1 MPTGME
7 STLKLRVGEYLL
19 TSVVFGNRI
28 YTINQKEKININGND
43 ILLFD
48 RKSGRLITA
57 GRLEI

>member
-19 TSVVFGNRI
+19 TGVVFGGVI
-28 YTINQKEKININGND
+28 YNIDDKLKLDFRGTN

-48 RKSGRLITA
+48 RKSGKAICA
-57 GRLEI
+57 GRLEV